1 MNIIGAVEALE
12 SLNKRLQKP
21 VSRQLFSQSIA
32 PVLLASGYAKLV
44 GGVTVIDGE
53 AWAGWWIGYIAFRE
67 RKITEGEWGASRPY
81 SAAESEDFRDGVY
94 DEEAQHDDPAA
105 A

>member
-1 MNIIGAVEALE
+1 MNVIGTVEALE
-12 SLNKRLQKP
+12 ALNKRLQKP
-21 VSRQLFSQSIA
+21 ISRQLFAQSIA
-32 PVLLASGYAKLV
+32 PVLLATGYAKQI

-67 RKITEGEWGASRPY
+67 RKITAGDWTKVHPY
-81 SAAESEDFRDGVY
+81 SAAEAEDYRDGVW
-94 DEEAQHDDPAA
+94 DAA